1 MVASMAVPPDV
12 ENEQR
17 ESPNITL
24 DALDQAASKAEQ
36 AAQRLKVSS
45 ATPFNQLAF
54 EAEYPGWSSSAH
66 CTSSA
71 SSSRQV
77 SVNGTSATFNQLAF
91 EAEYPEW
98 SLSAHCSS
106 SASKSRRA
114 SANGTSTPFP
124 GSSVLSEK
132 DSIPASTDISP
143 SAQNYTS
150 SSDPIEAVT
159 IEPEKL
165 RKMFSKERGYTPSDK
180 RQGLKP
186 KSSGHSA
193 GLDAHT
199 RAGLQAFKTHPS
211 FPRNSA
217 QHSCPPSR
225 PSTAARSDV
234 HAVGFSNSP
243 SSLGETDTEIIMQY
257 YSGETPQALAP
268 ETNVDGISSSFTS
281 EDQAQDETPWLRH
294 REAVDSIIQSLNS
307 RYEELY
313 PNLKNSAIRQEVC

>member
-77 SVNGTSATFNQLAF
+77 SVNGTSTTFNQLAF

-98 SLSAHCSS
+98 SLSAHRSS

-114 SANGTSTPFP
+114 SANGSSTPFL
-124 GSSVLSEK
+124 GSSISSEK

-150 SSDPIEAVT
+150 PSDPSEAVAT
-159 IEPEKL
+159 EPEKL
-165 RKMFSKERGYTPSDK
+165 RKMSSKERGYTPSDK
-180 RQGLKP
+180 RQRLKP
-186 KSSGHSA
+186 KTSGHFA
-193 GLDAHT
+193 GLNAHA
-199 RAGLQAFKTHPS
+199 RAVLQAFKTQPS
-211 FPRNSA
+211 FPRNRA
-217 QHSCPPSR
+217 QHSYPPSR
-225 PSTAARSDV
+225 PSLSAKIDG
-234 HAVGFSNSP
+234 HALRFSNSP
-243 SSLGETDTEIIMQY
+243 SSLGATDSEMIMQNHLR
-257 YSGETPQALAP
+257 ETSQTLAS
-268 ETNVDGISSSFTS
+268 ETKVDGISSSFIS
-281 EDQAQDETPWLRH
+281 EDQAQGETPWLRH